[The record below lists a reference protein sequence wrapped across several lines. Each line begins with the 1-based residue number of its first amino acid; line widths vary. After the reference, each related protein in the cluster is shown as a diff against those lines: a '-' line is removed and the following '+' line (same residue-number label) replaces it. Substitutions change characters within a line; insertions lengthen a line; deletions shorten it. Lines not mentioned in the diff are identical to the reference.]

1 MHYVAIINGKERD
14 VEINEVSP
22 DQFRVEF
29 DGKVLDLDAKAVS
42 DSTLSLVAEEASYNI
57 ESEVAADG
65 SQNLLIRGSLLSVE
79 VLDLRTHRLRK
90 AQESAGGIDG
100 PVVIRAPMPGKIV
113 AVLVKEG
120 DEVEE
125 GQGVVVVEA
134 MKMENELKAPKAGVI
149 TALTAEEGTP
159 VEGGATLCTIE

>member
-1 MHYVAIINGKERD
+1 MHYVAIFNGEERD
-14 VEINEVSP
+14 VEITEVSP
-22 DQFRVEF
+22 DQFRIEF
-29 DGKVLDLDAKAVS
+29 DGKILELDAQAVS
-42 DSTLSLVAEEASYNI
+42 ESTLSLVSQDASYNI
-57 ESEVAADG
+57 ESEVAPDG

-100 PVVIRAPMPGKIV
+100 PVVITAPMPGKIV

-134 MKMENELKAPKAGVI
+134 MKMENELKAPKAGII
-149 TALTAEEGTP
+149 THLTAEEGTP
-159 VEGGATLCTIE
+159 VEGGVTLCTIE